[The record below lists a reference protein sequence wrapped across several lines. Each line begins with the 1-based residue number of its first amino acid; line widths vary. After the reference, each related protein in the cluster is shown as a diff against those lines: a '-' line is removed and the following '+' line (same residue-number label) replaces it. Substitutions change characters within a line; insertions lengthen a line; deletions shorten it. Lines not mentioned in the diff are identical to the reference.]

1 MKKLGQHL
9 ADWEETIG
17 KYGQH
22 LMRCPDELRTM
33 TLGVIPKSYEDELM
47 HKEVEYPTW
56 RSVISYCT
64 KRTRTLQHRAY
75 ADLVRHPRSPS
86 VKGSMHAFAG
96 MPKPSDGDVQDSP
109 HTEEAAQAPPSWA
122 SDLINAVREL
132 RGARS
137 PPPPPAPAGGVRPP
151 RGAAAAKAVAKP
163 KAGAAKFI
171 FPGCWECGEEGHQR
185 HECGQ
190 WKKACGPSGA
200 PPQGHKG
207 ARDRAYAKWKA
218 NKTRARVNNFELDEE
233 DVELDDEYDPM
244 MFVLVSEGTAWD
256 KAQCGP
262 SVRHDAAQINTFAEL
277 DTEEP
282 EQLADSLNKWAHA
295 VIDEKQKIS
304 QKQRKK
310 NSRKPLDL
318 NAVKAL
324 PSDFASLAKIAKNHP
339 GNHLLKPGEQWV
351 IMDSGANLDAANIVE
366 HFPEYVHL
374 IDQSNLSDGGAECAS
389 GDVVKCRGTVQV
401 NGSLDGQSTSIHF
414 RDMKIKMPIASMKK
428 RVEGADGYDVFIT
441 EGGAVMRHRKNGAL
455 VKLYDRG
462 GVYFAKFKT
471 KLPNASTRDPDSL
484 FVRRG

>member
-1 MKKLGQHL
+1 
-9 ADWEETIG
+9 
-17 KYGQH
+17 
-22 LMRCPDELRTM
+22 M

-47 HKEVEYPTW
+47 HKEVEYPNW

-75 ADLVRHPRSPS
+75 ADLVRHPRSAT
-86 VKGSMHAFAG
+86 VKGSMHAFNG
-96 MPKPSDGDVQDSP
+96 MPRPSDGDIQTPP
-109 HTEEAAQAPPSWA
+109 HSEEAAQAPPSWA

-137 PPPPPAPAGGVRPP
+137 PTPPPAPNGVRPP
-151 RGAAAAKAVAKP
+151 RAVAKAGARP
-163 KAGAAKFI
+163 KAGAVKFI

-207 ARDRAYAKWKA
+207 ARDKAYAKWKA

-233 DVELDDEYDPM
+233 DIELDDEYDPM
-244 MFVLVSEGTAWD
+244 MFVLVSEGTTWD

-262 SVRHDAAQINTFAEL
+262 PPNKGIAQINAFAGL
-277 DTEEP
+277 DDEEP
-282 EQLADSLNKWAHA
+282 LADSLNKWAHA

-339 GNHLLKPGEQWV
+339 GNHLLKPGEQWM

-374 IDQSNLSDGGAECAS
+374 IEQNTSNDGGAECAS
-389 GDVVKCRGTVQV
+389 GDVVRCRGTVRV
-401 NGSLDGQSTSIHF
+401 DGSLDGQSTSIHF

-441 EGGAVMRHRKNGAL
+441 EGGAVMKHRKNGAL

-471 KLPNASTRDPDSL
+471 KLPNANTRDPDSL